1 MYVLALW
8 TSIERA
14 MRTIFPADRWSS
26 DDLQLLFLGAIAC
39 LLMIAL
45 LIMGRKLYMLIRPE
59 RPPSKLNHKQKVY
72 VEHVIDGDTFWAR
85 LGRRRQHRIK
95 IRVLGIDAPESSRN
109 AKVVEDA
116 KRKGSSVTAQIRVGN
131 SAKKRV
137 KQLVESHHV
146 ILEAPDK
153 GTIKKDVYGRYLAY
167 VRLKN
172 KRDLGLILI
181 EEGLAED
188 FGWKYP
194 HPRKT
199 AYQNAQRKAPDLFK
213 RKSWWRRLLRR

>member
-1 MYVLALW
+1 MYVIALW

-14 MRTIFPADRWSS
+14 MRTVLPADRWSTN
-26 DDLQLLFLGAIAC
+26 DLQLMFLATIAG
-39 LLMIAL
+39 LLVIAL
-45 LIMGRKLYMLIRPE
+45 LIMGRKLYTLMRPE
-59 RPPSKLNHKQKVY
+59 RPPSTLNHKQKVY

-95 IRVLGIDAPESSRN
+95 IRILGIDAPESSRN

-137 KQLVESHHV
+137 KQLIESHHV
-146 ILEAPDK
+146 ILESPNK
-153 GTIKKDVYGRYLAY
+153 GSIKKDVYGRYLAY

-172 KRDLGLILI
+172 KGDLGLLLI
-181 EEGLAED
+181 KEGLAED

-194 HPRKT
+194 HPRKND
-199 AYQNAQRKAPDLFK
+199 YQKAQSKAPDLFK